1 MQRVRHR
8 QSDRVDF
15 SSCARRGQKDLLRV
29 FASDQRRIN
38 PPKWVFPPRTPAQLT
53 EIVNKGC
60 FYFRD
65 NMIIF

>member
-1 MQRVRHR
+1 MQRVRDHQSHR
-8 QSDRVDF
+8 VYF
-15 SSCARRGQKDLLRV
+15 SFGARRWKENILRLP
-29 FASDQRRIN
+29 SRDQRRII